1 MMDEKVKK
9 WQAAVYGSI
18 SITLFLIA
26 WQVVITVSPA
36 GNLVPGPLKVILDFF
51 AAFAKPIGEYT
62 LAVHI
67 MASLARVLFSNVI
80 AAILGIAIGLLMG
93 WYRAFEAV
101 FKPVFEVLRPIPAI
115 AWIPISILLFGLGE
129 QSKIF
134 ILFLAAFVIVT
145 VNAYDGSR
153 NVDPTLVGAAR
164 MLGAKETHIFK
175 SIVLPA
181 SVPQIFAGLQNAL
194 SVSWMTVLA
203 AEMVRSSEG
212 IGWIVVA
219 GMDNG
224 NTDQILVGM
233 VAIGITGFL
242 LSVMMRG
249 VEKKLCVWNERGR

>member
-1 MMDEKVKK
+1 MMGEKAKK
-9 WQAAVYGSI
+9 WQIILYGCI
-18 SITLFLIA
+18 SIAAFLLI
-26 WQVVITVSPA
+26 WQIVVWVSPA
-36 GNLVPGPLKVILDFF
+36 GKLIPGPLQVIEDFF
-51 AAFAKPIGEYT
+51 VAFVQPIGQHT
-62 LAVHI
+62 LIVHI
-67 MASLARVLFSNVI
+67 LASLGRVLFSDVL
-80 AAILGIAIGLLMG
+80 AAILGISIGLLMG
-93 WYRAFEAV
+93 WYRGFEAV
-101 FKPVFEVLRPIPAI
+101 FKPFFEILRPIPAI

-134 ILFLAAFVIVT
+134 ILFLAAFVIIT
-145 VNAYDGSR
+145 VNAYDGAR

-164 MLGAKETHIFK
+164 MLGAKETQIFRT
-175 SIVLPA
+175 IILPA

-224 NTDQILVGM
+224 NTPQILVGM

-242 LSVMMRG
+242 LSMAMRG
-249 VEKKLCVWNERGR
+249 VEKKLCAWNERGK